1 MRKIITYVA
10 WDGEKFDTE
19 EECRRYEKSDIDAM
33 RELIACYEFDT
44 GITQLSVMI
53 YEDDIEKTIEEFD
66 DAYGKCTYVNIKK
79 IPSKKSLDFM
89 DDVFGM
95 SLLPKEV
102 GRYWYDFNMSKW
114 EKVAD

>member
-1 MRKIITYVA
+1 MKEVITYVA
-10 WDGEKFDTE
+10 WDGEKFDTK
-19 EECRRYEKSDIDAM
+19 EECYKYEQSDIAAM

-53 YEDDIEKTIEEFD
+53 YEDDIGKTIEEFD

-102 GRYWYDFNMSKW
+102 GRYWYDFNMNKW